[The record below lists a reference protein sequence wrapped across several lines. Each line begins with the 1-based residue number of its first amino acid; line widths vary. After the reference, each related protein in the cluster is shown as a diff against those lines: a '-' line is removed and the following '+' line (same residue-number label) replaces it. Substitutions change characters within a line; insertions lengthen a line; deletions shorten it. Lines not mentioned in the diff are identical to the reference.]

1 MIRLKAEDYRTPL
14 VNVYYHN
21 LPIVRPI
28 ETWENHG
35 LGTMKAHRA
44 VNGAVFEARTGR
56 FLLKK
61 GERRVFAM
69 NSFSR
74 PTSQLITKSI
84 CRALL
89 S

>member
-1 MIRLKAEDYRTPL
+1 MYIGTVNAGVMIRLKAEDYRTPL

-44 VNGAVFEARTGR
+44 VNGAVFEGAHRA
-56 FLLKK
+56 FLTKK
-61 GERRVFAM
+61 GRAPG
-69 NSFSR
+69 FS
-74 PTSQLITKSI
+74 L
-84 CRALL
+84 
-89 S
+89 